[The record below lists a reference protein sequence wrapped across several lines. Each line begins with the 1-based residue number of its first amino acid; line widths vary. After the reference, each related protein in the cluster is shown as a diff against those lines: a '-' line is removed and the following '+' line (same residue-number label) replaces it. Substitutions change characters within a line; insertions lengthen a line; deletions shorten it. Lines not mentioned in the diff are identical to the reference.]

1 MKKTGTGRIRNVA
14 KNSATNLFIYP
25 VFGIKNREVP
35 MVIKKRFM
43 LPISLIIIFSISV
56 LSGLSQTRDYWLKM
70 ERKGQ
75 EFGYEH
81 LSVCKIEN
89 GQLEYR
95 VEQCIKT
102 DVAGLAPQ
110 DIMIK
115 ANYIVNADFEPISFS
130 LHSQS
135 RARDRQM
142 SGKFSEEKM
151 HVIVDD
157 KEGNIRKDEISFQNT
172 YFDIVLPDMI
182 LKREHE
188 KAFEI
193 KVFDPLSMR
202 VNDIEVKITY
212 SDADLLEA
220 SIAGV
225 TDYRIDRSG
234 RIDLIQIHDLNMKI
248 YRTDAEQAQEISHLS
263 TSGGFSLST
272 HSRQFFP
279 NVLRVASAQLEIK
292 WKNLPFEAFHFD
304 DNRQKV
310 LNTSEVNGEYSAVVE
325 IKKISSV
332 SEKISAPVVDK
343 SFSRFL
349 GDTEYIKPGDPSI
362 QQKSAEIR
370 GRENDSFSIVQRL
383 LSWVSNNI
391 KTDIFAET
399 LTGPEVLRIRRGK
412 CSEYAILFA
421 SLARATG
428 IPTKVVLG
436 VGNRGN
442 QWIGHIWNEVWLG
455 EWVAVDPTSGIF
467 VSGPT
472 QVKFVD
478 SPAITGLNQVRIK
491 LIDNLSIDI
500 LDFTEEEEEYSN
512 TYLNQAFAFK
522 ISRPNSAWEII
533 ETQRSG
539 QIVVTVKPKQQLG
552 VRFEIVLYQVT
563 EGASA
568 EAILNERINWL
579 AGIAKG
585 FNKIVDD
592 RIELLGHKVPRIIFL
607 SDYNSITLVSE
618 NWMLVE
624 GNRGYLFKFISPQS
638 CYEEYKPI
646 AQKILDSFETVN
658 K

>member
-1 MKKTGTGRIRNVA
+1 MT
-14 KNSATNLFIYP
+14 
-25 VFGIKNREVP
+25 
-35 MVIKKRFM
+35 KKRFM
-43 LPISLIIIFSISV
+43 LPISLIIIFSV
-56 LSGLSQTRDYWLKM
+56 AVPSGLSQTRDYWLKM

-81 LSVCKIEN
+81 VSVCQIEN

-95 VEQCIKT
+95 VEQRIKT

-110 DIMIK
+110 DILIE
-115 ANYIVNADFEPISFS
+115 ANYIVNANLEPVSFS

-135 RARDRQM
+135 RARDRRI
-142 SGKFSEEKM
+142 SGKFFDGRM
-151 HVIVDD
+151 YMTVDD
-157 KEGNIRKDEISFQNT
+157 KEGHVRKDEISFQDA
-172 YFDIVLPDMI
+172 YFDIVLPDVI

-188 KAFEI
+188 KSFEI
-193 KVFDPLSMR
+193 KIFDPVSMR
-202 VNDIEVKITY
+202 VDKVEVKITHT
-212 SDADLLEA
+212 DANVLEA
-220 SIAGV
+220 SVAGI
-225 TDYRIDRSG
+225 TDYRIDRLG

-248 YRTDAEQAQEISHLS
+248 YRADAKQAQNIRYLS
-263 TSGGFSLST
+263 TSGGFSLTT
-272 HSRQFFP
+272 HSRRFFP
-279 NVLRVASAQLEIK
+279 NVQRVTSAQIEIK
-292 WKNLPFEAFHFD
+292 WKNLPFEAFRFD

-310 LNTSEVNGEYSAVVE
+310 LNTSSADGEYSAVVE
-325 IKKISSV
+325 IKKISPV
-332 SEKISAPVVDK
+332 SKKISTPAVDN

-370 GRENDSFSIVQRL
+370 GKESDSFFIVQRL
-383 LSWVSNNI
+383 LSWVSKNI

-399 LTGPEVLRIRRGK
+399 LTGPEVLRIGRGK

-421 SLARATG
+421 SLARAAG

-442 QWIGHIWNEVWLG
+442 DWMGHMWNEVWLG
-455 EWVAVDPTSGIF
+455 EWTAVDPTSGIF

-478 SPAITGLNQVRIK
+478 SPTITGLNQVRIK
-491 LIDNLSIDI
+491 LIDNLSIEI
-500 LDFTEEEEEYSN
+500 LDFTEEEKGSSDAYFNE
-512 TYLNQAFAFK
+512 AFACK
-522 ISRPNSAWEII
+522 ISRPNSSWEIM
-533 ETQRSG
+533 ETMKGG
-539 QIVVTVKPKQQLG
+539 QVTVTIKPKQQLG
-552 VRFEIVLYQVT
+552 VRFEVVFYNVA

-579 AGIAKG
+579 AGIAKD

-592 RIELLGHKVPRIIFL
+592 EIEVSGHKVPRIIFL

-618 NWMLVE
+618 NWMFVE

-638 CYEEYKPI
+638 CYEEYKPSV
-646 AQKILDSFETVN
+646 QKILDSFEIV